1 MSLVSSHRHRRPRV
15 IIVYS
20 GYLFLRVHLRSRMP
34 KTIPGQIRRSATTT
48 KRGLISAAAA
58 VMDGSQ
64 KRPRRASGSFCGRR
78 LRCCHLYQNLW
89 VRRHSKPT
97 LRLHDIPCSATVQ
110 CFRVVDQ
117 EVVQCSCPL
126 GQIFMCYYSF
136 CCYIKLYQRS
146 TWQIG
151 SSSKPGITCI
161 KA

>member
-1 MSLVSSHRHRRPRV
+1 MYRRIATAAHVSSSSILAISFCASICEAECRK
-15 IIVYS
+15 
-20 GYLFLRVHLRSRMP
+20 RSRA
-34 KTIPGQIRRSATTT
+34 GQIRKWATTT

-78 LRCCHLYQNLW
+78 SRCCHLYQNLW

-97 LRLHDIPCSATVQ
+97 LRLHDMPCSATVQ